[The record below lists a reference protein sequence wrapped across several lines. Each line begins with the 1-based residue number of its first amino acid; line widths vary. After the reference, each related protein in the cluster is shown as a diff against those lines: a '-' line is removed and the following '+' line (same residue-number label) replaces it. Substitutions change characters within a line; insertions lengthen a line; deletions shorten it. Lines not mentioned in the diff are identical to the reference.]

1 LKPVRISRHW
11 KLGLFYLVLWVL
23 FAILFEIRFTSGLAE
38 GILREGSR
46 QTDAAVR
53 LQWFLWIGSAVLVLG
68 VAAPFLLHLR
78 RLERGIQ
85 QVSQFS
91 QRMMT
96 GNLEPIPLEQKKGE
110 LAEVV
115 QALNELGALHERSI
129 RLLTEE
135 RNRSNAILRSMV
147 EGVAV
152 IEPGQKI
159 AFCNEAFC
167 QALGLVGVPCAGRLL
182 VEVTRQSGLLDLFQR
197 ALASLE
203 KVSGET
209 EISTKPSKIFAV
221 TAAPVLT
228 GGGRAVVMVLHD
240 ITELRHL
247 ERTRRDFVANVSHEF
262 KTPLTAIQGFAETL
276 LAGAME
282 DKENSG
288 RFLEIIR
295 DHAVRLGRVT
305 NDLLKLSQIE
315 AGRLQL
321 DLRPVVVDELMQA
334 CVETVRLKAE
344 KKQLVLSA
352 ECTNGLPPI
361 LADAARLRESLLNL
375 LDNALQYTPSGGRV
389 SVRADL
395 IGSEMV
401 LAVSDTGM
409 GIPKSNQARV
419 FERFYRMDDARSR
432 EVGGTGLG
440 LSIAK
445 HLIEAHGGRIELQ
458 SQVGQGSTFSIILP
472 PAAS

>member
-1 LKPVRISRHW
+1 VVAWI
-11 KLGLFYLVLWVL
+11 L
-23 FAILFEIRFTSGLAE
+23 FAALLDRQLSAELAE
-38 GILREGSR
+38 ALALEGAGQPQPTLASR
-46 QTDAAVR
+46 
-53 LQWFLWIGSAVLVLG
+53 LYLWLGSGVLMA
-68 VAAPFLLHLR
+68 VAAAPYLLHLR
-78 RLERGIQ
+78 RLDRRVE

-91 QRMMT
+91 KRMMA
-96 GNLEPIPLEQKKGE
+96 GNLEPIPPQPSHGQLT
-110 LAEVV
+110 EVV
-115 QALNELGALHERSI
+115 QALNAVGAMHEKSI

-135 RNRSNAILRSMV
+135 RNRSDAILRSMV

-182 VEVTRQSGLLDLFQR
+182 VELTRQSGLLDLFQQ
-197 ALASLE
+197 ALTSRE
-203 KVSGET
+203 KVNGET
-209 EISTKPSKIFAV
+209 EISTNPPKIFAV
-221 TAAPVLT
+221 TAAPVLS
-228 GGGRAVVMVLHD
+228 GGSPAVVLVLHD
-240 ITELRHL
+240 ITELRRL

-282 DKENSG
+282 DKKNSG

-321 DLRPVVVDELMQA
+321 DLRPVVIADLVQA
-334 CVETVRLKAE
+334 CVETIRLKAE
-344 KKQLVLSA
+344 KKQIGLTV
-352 ECTNGLPPI
+352 ECAGDLPPVP
-361 LADAARLRESLLNL
+361 ADAARLRESLLNL
-375 LDNALQYTPSGGRV
+375 LDNALQYTPAGGQIA
-389 SVRADL
+389 VRARRAGD
-395 IGSEMV
+395 EAV

-409 GIPKSNQARV
+409 GIPKADQQRV

-440 LSIAK
+440 LSISK
-445 HLIEAHGGRIELQ
+445 HLIEAHGGRIELV
-458 SQVGQGSTFSIILP
+458 SQPGQGSIFSIVLP
-472 PAAS
+472 LVQS

>member
-1 LKPVRISRHW
+1 MRTSRYW
-11 KLGLFYLVLWVL
+11 KLGLFYL
-23 FAILFEIRFTSGLAE
+23 
-38 GILREGSR
+38 
-46 QTDAAVR
+46 AA
-53 LQWFLWIGSAVLVLG
+53 WFLFTILLDFLFTTSLVESARPDALGQSDPASRARLFLWLGSAGLVVVL
-68 VAAPFLLHLR
+68 AAPFLLHLL
-78 RLERGIQ
+78 RLERRIQ

-91 QRMMT
+91 QNMMA
-96 GNLEPIPLEQKKGE
+96 GNLEPIPVEQKQGE
-110 LAEVV
+110 LAAVA
-115 QALNELGALHERSI
+115 QALNAVGAMHDKSI

-135 RNRSNAILRSMV
+135 RNRSDAILRSMV

-182 VEVTRQSGLLDLFQR
+182 VEVTRQSGLLDLFQQ
-197 ALASLE
+197 ALASRE

-209 EISTKPSKIFAV
+209 EISTNPQKIFAV

-228 GGGRAVVMVLHD
+228 GGGPAVVMVLHD
-240 ITELRHL
+240 ITALRRL

-282 DKENSG
+282 DKQNSG

-321 DLRPVVVDELMQA
+321 DLRPLVVPDLVQA
-334 CVETVRLKAE
+334 CVETIRLKAE
-344 KKQLVLSA
+344 KKQISLTAEYSA
-352 ECTNGLPPI
+352 ELPPI
-361 LADAARLRESLLNL
+361 PADAARLRESLLNL
-375 LDNALQYTPSGGRV
+375 LDNALQYTPAGGRIT
-389 SVRADL
+389 VRARRAGPEAV
-395 IGSEMV
+395 IS
-401 LAVSDTGM
+401 VSDTGM
-409 GIPKSNQARV
+409 GIPKADQQRI

-440 LSIAK
+440 LSISK
-445 HLIEAHGGRIELQ
+445 HLIEAHAGRIELV
-458 SQVGQGSTFSIILP
+458 SQVGQGSTFSIVLP
-472 PAAS
+472 LSEN